1 MEGEWRREE
10 VERAGQVQLGGEVG
24 IAESARGDSVIV
36 GAAPRTGSQARE
48 KKKGPERHQR
58 NLSRLGGGLLRSC
71 IIEGEKHRLAAPL
84 SETGGTFVVP
94 LAADGGP
101 SFWSGMPG
109 LQS

>member
-48 KKKGPERHQR
+48 KKKGQSDIRGTCPGWVAG
-58 NLSRLGGGLLRSC
+58 SS
-71 IIEGEKHRLAAPL
+71 AP
-84 SETGGTFVVP
+84 
-94 LAADGGP
+94 A
-101 SFWSGMPG
+101 
-109 LQS
+109 